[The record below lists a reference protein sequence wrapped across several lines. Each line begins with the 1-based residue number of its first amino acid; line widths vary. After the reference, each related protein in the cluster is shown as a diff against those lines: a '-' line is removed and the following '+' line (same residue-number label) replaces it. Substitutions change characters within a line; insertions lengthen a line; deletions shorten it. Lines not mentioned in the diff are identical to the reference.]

1 MADEG
6 RLFREKEDVNKR
18 DRETEEKTD
27 KRYRVRIRDED
38 RKGQGCERDRIV
50 AGGKGR
56 ETKNGR

>member
-1 MADEG
+1 M
-6 RLFREKEDVNKR
+6 NKR